1 MNQVNLI
8 GRLTKD
14 VELTLLQ
21 GGKAVAKFSVAI
33 NNGKD
38 RDATFINCE
47 AWDKTAS
54 VLQQYTSKGSQVALQ
69 GRIATNKYQAKDGRE
84 VTATFVSVSH
94 VELLDSKKS
103 EPSQP
108 SKAQTPEFDAG
119 PEFDINIDGLPF

>member
-14 VELTLLQ
+14 VELNLLQ
-21 GGKAVAKFSVAI
+21 GGKAVAKFSIAI

-47 AWDKTAS
+47 AWDKTAT

-94 VELLDSKKS
+94 VELLDSKKWKR
-103 EPSQP
+103 PLKQRVP
-108 SKAQTPEFDAG
+108 ATQTVV
-119 PEFDINIDGLPF
+119 